1 MALRL
6 LYVIAIRV
14 FGGRATCRYR
24 GGSRKMSSRYTP
36 VPRSRT
42 QVWVMTS

>member
-14 FGGRATCRYR
+14 FGGRSMCRHR